1 MSITVK
7 STQAATPARTRRG
20 LRSGRRAGVL
30 LLGLVPLG
38 VLLVLWQVVGTISP
52 SPFFPVPSSWLS
64 ALTPLLAG
72 NALGLGILSTLGT
85 YAESLAIALVLGT
98 AIGIAIGRSRTADA
112 AFGPL
117 LDYLRYLP
125 AVAIVPVIVLFA
137 GYTQEM
143 KVYVVVFGAIW
154 PILLQARMSAA
165 SMDPIL
171 DDVRKSM
178 RLTRRAAFVKIT
190 LPAVV
195 PSALLGLRL
204 ASPLTLILVL
214 VVEIST
220 QVSGLGRMLGV
231 AQQNYA
237 TAQVFGLIVVIG
249 VIALVVDAVI
259 ALIERWILRYRPPTD

>member
-1 MSITVK
+1 MSLTVK
-7 STQAATPARTRRG
+7 SARSRGGGRRG
-20 LRSGRRAGVL
+20 GILVLGLAPLAVL
-30 LLGLVPLG
+30 LA
-38 VLLVLWQVVGTISP
+38 LWQVFGTIAP
-52 SPFFPVPSSWLS
+52 SPFFPPPSAWIG

-72 NALGLGILSTLGT
+72 NALLLGILSTLGT
-85 YAESLAIALVLGT
+85 YAESLAIAFVLGT
-98 AIGIAIGRSRTADA
+98 AIGIAIGRSRLADR

-125 AVAIVPVIVLFA
+125 AVAVVPVIVLFA

-154 PILLQARMSAA
+154 PILLQARMAAA
-165 SMDPIL
+165 SIDPIL
-171 DDVRKSM
+171 NDVRRSL
-178 RLTRRAAFVKIT
+178 RLSRRAAFVKIT
-190 LPAVV
+190 LPSVM

-259 ALIERWILRYRPPTD
+259 AAIERWTLRYRPAAD